1 MKNLPRSFLFF
12 QWLDFLAKTCNVPL
26 QALSTLSSVSQ
37 GDLRR
42 AITYLQVS
50 DAFFSLLFS
59 RFMSWLSCLYS
70 VLHYFCVL
78 LTDLVNQELWSCY
91 LYKLNY
97 KFLLVIF
104 HFLLVQ
110 KAWSRLSLNPYHSL
124 RLFTLK
130 YWFLTAFLIP
140 WDRTEHNLM
149 LSSLPLPL
157 WILLQMSD
165 SFLTFIKHENL
176 FH

>member
-1 MKNLPRSFLFF
+1 ML
-12 QWLDFLAKTCNVPL
+12 
-26 QALSTLSSVSQ
+26 
-37 GDLRR
+37 
-42 AITYLQVS
+42 
-50 DAFFSLLFS
+50 FFSLLFS

-70 VLHYFCVL
+70 VLHYFCEL

-97 KFLLVIF
+97 NFLLVIF

-124 RLFTLK
+124 RLFILK
-130 YWFLTAFLIP
+130 YWFLMAFLIP

-149 LSSLPLPL
+149 LLSYHCLYEYCFEWVTVFWPSSSMKTCFTRL
-157 WILLQMSD
+157 D
-165 SFLTFIKHENL
+165 CFIVQT
-176 FH
+176 